1 MVESMRL
8 TKTFL
13 FCLIIFLLLILSLW
27 YFPIPENASGTEH
40 PTYKTMLHSGSD
52 VMASNT
58 TRVLSYLFGLGV
70 IMMFYFFILFGS
82 DRKKSSGNLK
92 LWINL
97 GFIVYLVVYTLSF
110 FSYLN
115 YETTGHDNFFFGW
128 PTPTAWMIYGMWSAP
143 MILVLVYV
151 IKFKE
156 WILNEEDELEFQ
168 RILARRKEREAK

>member
-1 MVESMRL
+1 VVESMRL